1 MFTSTGCPWILQ
13 HTQRRIC
20 FMELLAELRK
30 VSGRERDE
38 DEERTVL
45 CVRSEADAPLVNL
58 NDR

>member
-1 MFTSTGCPWILQ
+1 
-13 HTQRRIC
+13 
-20 FMELLAELRK
+20 MELLAELRK